1 MRRPRGC
8 GGRPPRHVRLD
19 RDESGF
25 ITIQAGGRRRGL
37 VRIFPRRQ
45 LHAGHGGACADQY
58 RSGYRRPDQRA
69 ASRLAEHRPAE
80 TALCPGEEKRRSV
93 MKKLL
98 LLGCILSAPVWAA
111 DPQLPV
117 GELKQVAAGVKAERL
132 KADIEKLV
140 SFGTRHT
147 LSSATD
153 PARGIGA
160 ARAWVKSEFEAI
172 GKECGGCLTVSTPSD
187 TVSGNRIPQPVEI
200 VNVLAIQKGTD
211 DANRVVI
218 ISGHID
224 SRVTDVMDA
233 EHDAPGANDDGS
245 GTAAVIEAARA
256 LSHKKFAATIVY
268 AVLTGEEQ
276 GLYGGKLLAKTAKEQ
291 GWQVEAQLNNDIIGN
306 VEGLNGK
313 IDRDHFRLFSEG
325 TKASETEAEAKRRRL
340 VGGEIDSP
348 SRNLARLVAELT
360 DAVLPEMHPKLIYRA
375 DRFGRGGDQAPLQEA
390 GYPAIRITEAAEN
403 YHRQHQDLRTENG
416 IAYGDVASG
425 VDIPY
430 LTLMTKVNV
439 VALADMA
446 WAPAPPPEVTVDG
459 ALSDDTSLAWAGSSG
474 ASGYWV
480 RWRETDASAWRQ
492 KKFTTDPRIVMKDW
506 VVDDWAFGV
515 ASVSAQG
522 FVSPTTFAAAPPA
535 K

>member
-1 MRRPRGC
+1 MK
-8 GGRPPRHVRLD
+8 VM
-19 RDESGF
+19 F
-25 ITIQAGGRRRGL
+25 
-37 VRIFPRRQ
+37 
-45 LHAGHGGACADQY
+45 
-58 RSGYRRPDQRA
+58 RSALLA
-69 ASRLAEHRPAE
+69 ALA
-80 TALCPGEEKRRSV
+80 S
-93 MKKLL
+93 
-98 LLGCILSAPVWAA
+98 SPVLAA

-117 GELKQVAAGVKAERL
+117 APLKEVAGLVKSDAL
-132 KADIEKLV
+132 KADIDKLV

-147 LSSATD
+147 LSSPTD
-153 PARGIGA
+153 PKRGVGA
-160 ARAWVKSEFEAI
+160 ARAWTKSEFEAI
-172 GKECGGCLTVSTPSD
+172 SKQCGGCLTIMTPTD

-200 VNVLAIQKGTD
+200 VNVLAIQKGESD
-211 DANRVVI
+211 PNRVVI

-233 EHDAPGANDDGS
+233 EHDAPGANDDAS

-291 GWQVEAQLNNDIIGN
+291 GWQVEAQLNNDIVGN

-360 DAVLPEMHPKLIYRA
+360 DAVLPEMHPKMIYRA

-416 IAYGDVASG
+416 IAYGDVPSG

-430 LTLMTKVNV
+430 LTSMTRVNV

-446 WAPAPPPEVTVDG
+446 WAPAPPPEVRIEG
-459 ALSDDTSLAWAGSSG
+459 ALSDDTSLSWAASQGG
-474 ASGYWV
+474 SGYWV
-480 RWRETDASAWRQ
+480 RWRETDASTWTQ
-492 KKFTTDPRIVMKDW
+492 KKFSADPQIVMKDW

-515 ASVSAQG
+515 AAVSAQG
-522 FVSPTTFAAAPPA
+522 FVSPTTFASAPPA
-535 K
+535 R

>member
-1 MRRPRGC
+1 MK
-8 GGRPPRHVRLD
+8 
-19 RDESGF
+19 
-25 ITIQAGGRRRGL
+25 L
-37 VRIFPRRQ
+37 VF
-45 LHAGHGGACADQY
+45 G
-58 RSGYRRPDQRA
+58 
-69 ASRLAEHRPAE
+69 
-80 TALCPGEEKRRSV
+80 V
-93 MKKLL
+93 V
-98 LLGCILSAPVWAA
+98 LLGAIASSPVLAA

-117 GELKQVAAGVKAERL
+117 APLKDVAGLVKSDAL
-132 KADIEKLV
+132 KADIDKLV

-147 LSSATD
+147 LSSPTD
-153 PARGIGA
+153 PKRGVGA
-160 ARAWVKSEFEAI
+160 ARAWAKGEFEAI
-172 GKECGGCLTVSTPSD
+172 SKQCGGCLTLMTPTD

-200 VNVLAIQKGTD
+200 VNVLAIQKGESD
-211 DANRVVI
+211 PNRVVI

-233 EHDAPGANDDGS
+233 EHDAPGANDDAS

-256 LSHKKFAATIVY
+256 LSHRKFAATIVY

-360 DAVLPEMHPKLIYRA
+360 DSVLPEIHPKLIYRA

-430 LTLMTKVNV
+430 LTLMTRVNV

-446 WAPAPPPEVTVDG
+446 WAPAPPPEVRIEG
-459 ALSDDTSLAWAGSSG
+459 AVSDDTTLIWNDTLG
-474 ASGYWV
+474 AAGYWV
-480 RWRETDASAWRQ
+480 RWRPTDSSAWEQQ
-492 KKFTTDPRIVMKDW
+492 KFSGDNQIVLTDW
-506 VVDDWAFGV
+506 VIDDWAFGV
-515 ASVSAQG
+515 AAVSPQG
-522 FVSPTTFAAAPPA
+522 FVSPTTFASAPPA
-535 K
+535 R

>member
-1 MRRPRGC
+1 MK
-8 GGRPPRHVRLD
+8 H
-19 RDESGF
+19 S
-25 ITIQAGGRRRGL
+25 
-37 VRIFPRRQ
+37 
-45 LHAGHGGACADQY
+45 H
-58 RSGYRRPDQRA
+58 
-69 ASRLAEHRPAE
+69 RLA
-80 TALCPGEEKRRSV
+80 
-93 MKKLL
+93 LL
-98 LLGCILSAPVWAA
+98 AAVASSPVLAA
-111 DPQLPV
+111 DPQLPIAP
-117 GELKQVAAGVKAERL
+117 LKEVAGLVKSDTL
-132 KADIEKLV
+132 QADIDKLV

-147 LSSATD
+147 LSSPTD
-153 PARGIGA
+153 KKRGIGA
-160 ARAWVKSEFEAI
+160 ARAWTKSEFEAI
-172 GKECGGCLTVSTPSD
+172 SKQCGGCLTIMTPTD

-200 VNVLAIQKGTD
+200 VNVLAIQKGESD
-211 DANRVVI
+211 PNRVII

-233 EHDAPGANDDGS
+233 DKDAPGANDDGS

-325 TKASETEAEAKRRRL
+325 TKANETEAEAKRRRL
-340 VGGEIDSP
+340 AGGEIDSP

-360 DAVLPEMHPKLIYRA
+360 GAVMPDFHAKMIYRA
-375 DRFGRGGDQAPLQEA
+375 DRFRRGGDQAPLQEA

-425 VDIPY
+425 VDIAY
-430 LTLMTKVNV
+430 LTQMTRMNV

-446 WAPAPPPEVTVDG
+446 WAPAPPPEVRIDG
-459 ALSDDTSLAWAGSSG
+459 AVSDDTSLSWDASAG

-480 RWRETDASAWRQ
+480 RWRETDASEWTQ
-492 KKFTTDPRIVMKDW
+492 KTFSADPQIVLKDW

-515 ASVSAQG
+515 SAVSTQG
-522 FVSPTTFAAAPPA
+522 FVSPTTFASAPPA
-535 K
+535 R

>member
-1 MRRPRGC
+1 MK
-8 GGRPPRHVRLD
+8 VM
-19 RDESGF
+19 F
-25 ITIQAGGRRRGL
+25 
-37 VRIFPRRQ
+37 
-45 LHAGHGGACADQY
+45 
-58 RSGYRRPDQRA
+58 RSALLA
-69 ASRLAEHRPAE
+69 ALA
-80 TALCPGEEKRRSV
+80 S
-93 MKKLL
+93 
-98 LLGCILSAPVWAA
+98 SPVLAA

-117 GELKQVAAGVKAERL
+117 APLKEVAGLVKSDAL
-132 KADIEKLV
+132 KADIDKLV

-147 LSSATD
+147 LSSPTD
-153 PARGIGA
+153 PKRGVGA
-160 ARAWVKSEFEAI
+160 ARAWTKSEFEAI
-172 GKECGGCLTVSTPSD
+172 SKQCGGCLTIMTPTD

-200 VNVLAIQKGTD
+200 VNVLAIQKGESD
-211 DANRVVI
+211 PNRVVI

-233 EHDAPGANDDGS
+233 EHDAPGANDDAS

-291 GWQVEAQLNNDIIGN
+291 GWQVEAQLNNDIVGN

-340 VGGEIDSP
+340 VGGENDSP

-360 DAVLPEMHPKLIYRA
+360 DAVLPEMHPKMIYRA

-416 IAYGDVASG
+416 IAYGDVPSG

-430 LTLMTKVNV
+430 LTSMTRVNV

-446 WAPAPPPEVTVDG
+446 WAPAPPPEVRIEG
-459 ALSDDTSLAWAGSSG
+459 ALSDDTSLSWAASQGG
-474 ASGYWV
+474 SGYWV
-480 RWRETDASAWRQ
+480 RWRETDASTWTQ
-492 KKFTTDPRIVMKDW
+492 KKFSADPQIVMKDW

-515 ASVSAQG
+515 AAVSAQG
-522 FVSPTTFAAAPPA
+522 FVSPTTFASAPPA
-535 K
+535 R

>member
-1 MRRPRGC
+1 MKVP
-8 GGRPPRHVRLD
+8 
-19 RDESGF
+19 F
-25 ITIQAGGRRRGL
+25 
-37 VRIFPRRQ
+37 
-45 LHAGHGGACADQY
+45 
-58 RSGYRRPDQRA
+58 
-69 ASRLAEHRPAE
+69 RLALLAAVASSPAF
-80 TALCPGEEKRRSV
+80 
-93 MKKLL
+93 
-98 LLGCILSAPVWAA
+98 AA

-117 GELKQVAAGVKAERL
+117 APLKEVAGLVKPETL
-132 KADIEKLV
+132 KADIDKLV

-147 LSSATD
+147 LSSPTD
-153 PARGIGA
+153 AKRGIGA
-160 ARAWVKSEFEAI
+160 SRAWAKSEFEAI
-172 GKECGGCLTVSTPSD
+172 SQQCGGCLTLMTPTD

-200 VNVLAIQKGTD
+200 VNVLAIQKGESD
-211 DANRVVI
+211 PNRVVI

-233 EHDAPGANDDGS
+233 EHDAPGANDDAS

-325 TKASETEAEAKRRRL
+325 TRASETEAEAKRRRL

-360 DAVLPEMHPKLIYRA
+360 DAVLPEMHPKMIYRA

-425 VDIPY
+425 VDIAY
-430 LTLMTKVNV
+430 LTRMTRVNV

-446 WAPAPPPEVTVDG
+446 WAPAPPPEVRIEG
-459 ALSDDTSLAWAGSSG
+459 AVSDDTSLSWNPSPG

-480 RWRETDASAWRQ
+480 RWRETDGNAWQHKRFSA
-492 KKFTTDPRIVMKDW
+492 DPQIVMKDW

-515 ASVSAQG
+515 SAVSAQG

-535 K
+535 R

>member
-1 MRRPRGC
+1 MK
-8 GGRPPRHVRLD
+8 VM
-19 RDESGF
+19 F
-25 ITIQAGGRRRGL
+25 
-37 VRIFPRRQ
+37 
-45 LHAGHGGACADQY
+45 
-58 RSGYRRPDQRA
+58 RSALLA
-69 ASRLAEHRPAE
+69 ALA
-80 TALCPGEEKRRSV
+80 S
-93 MKKLL
+93 
-98 LLGCILSAPVWAA
+98 SPVLAA

-117 GELKQVAAGVKAERL
+117 APLKEVAGLVKSDAL
-132 KADIEKLV
+132 KADIDKLV

-147 LSSATD
+147 LSSPTD
-153 PARGIGA
+153 PKRGVGA
-160 ARAWVKSEFEAI
+160 ARARTKSEFEAI
-172 GKECGGCLTVSTPSD
+172 SKQCGGCLTIMTPTD

-200 VNVLAIQKGTD
+200 VNVLAIQKGESD
-211 DANRVVI
+211 PNRVVI

-233 EHDAPGANDDGS
+233 EHDAPGANDDAS

-291 GWQVEAQLNNDIIGN
+291 GWQVEAQLNNDIVGN

-340 VGGEIDSP
+340 VGGENDSP

-360 DAVLPEMHPKLIYRA
+360 DAVLPEMHPKMIYRA

-416 IAYGDVASG
+416 IAYGDVPSG

-430 LTLMTKVNV
+430 LTSMTRVNV

-446 WAPAPPPEVTVDG
+446 WAPAPPPEVRIEG
-459 ALSDDTSLAWAGSSG
+459 ALSDDTSLSWAASQGG
-474 ASGYWV
+474 SGYWV
-480 RWRETDASAWRQ
+480 RWRETDASTWTQ
-492 KKFTTDPRIVMKDW
+492 KKFSADPQIVMKDW

-515 ASVSAQG
+515 AAVSAQG
-522 FVSPTTFAAAPPA
+522 FVSPTTFASAPPA
-535 K
+535 R

>member
-1 MRRPRGC
+1 MKVP
-8 GGRPPRHVRLD
+8 
-19 RDESGF
+19 F
-25 ITIQAGGRRRGL
+25 
-37 VRIFPRRQ
+37 
-45 LHAGHGGACADQY
+45 
-58 RSGYRRPDQRA
+58 
-69 ASRLAEHRPAE
+69 RLALLAAVASSPAF
-80 TALCPGEEKRRSV
+80 
-93 MKKLL
+93 
-98 LLGCILSAPVWAA
+98 AA
-111 DPQLPV
+111 DPQLPIAP
-117 GELKQVAAGVKAERL
+117 LKEVAGLVKPDTL
-132 KADIEKLV
+132 KADIDKLV

-147 LSSATD
+147 LSSPTD
-153 PARGIGA
+153 AKRGIGA
-160 ARAWVKSEFEAI
+160 ARAWTKSEFEAI
-172 GKECGGCLTVSTPSD
+172 GAACGGCLTIMTPTD

-200 VNVLAIQKGTD
+200 D
-211 DANRVVI
+211 PNRVVI

-325 TKASETEAEAKRRRL
+325 IKASETEAEAKRRRL

-360 DAVLPEMHPKLIYRA
+360 DAVLPGIHPKMIYRA

-416 IAYGDVASG
+416 IAYGDVVSG

-446 WAPAPPPEVTVDG
+446 WAPAPPPEVRIEG
-459 ALSDDTSLAWAGSSG
+459 ALSDDTSLSWAASPG

-480 RWRETDASAWRQ
+480 RWRETDAAAWQQ
-492 KKFTTDPRIVMKDW
+492 KKFTADPQIVMKDW

-522 FVSPTTFAAAPPA
+522 FVSPTIFAAAPPA

>member
-1 MRRPRGC
+1 MKVPFRLALLAALASSPALALD
-8 GGRPPRHVRLD
+8 PPLPLAPLKEV
-19 RDESGF
+19 
-25 ITIQAGGRRRGL
+25 AGL
-37 VRIFPRRQ
+37 VKS
-45 LHAGHGGACADQY
+45 DQ
-58 RSGYRRPDQRA
+58 
-69 ASRLAEHRPAE
+69 
-80 TALCPGEEKRRSV
+80 
-93 MKKLL
+93 
-98 LLGCILSAPVWAA
+98 
-111 DPQLPV
+111 
-117 GELKQVAAGVKAERL
+117 L

-147 LSSATD
+147 LST
-153 PARGIGA
+153 PADAKRGIGA
-160 ARAWVKSEFEAI
+160 ARAWAKSEFEAI
-172 GKECGGCLTVSTPSD
+172 GAACGGCLTLMTPTD

-200 VNVLAIQKGTD
+200 VNVLAVQKGATD
-211 DANRVVI
+211 PNRVVI

-224 SRVTDVMDA
+224 SRVSDVMDA

-256 LSHKKFAATIVY
+256 LSHRKFAATIVY

-276 GLYGGKLLAKTAKEQ
+276 GLYGGKLLAKTAKQQ

-325 TKASETEAEAKRRRL
+325 IKASETEAEAKRRRL

-360 DAVLPEMHPKLIYRA
+360 DAVLPGMHPKMIYRA

-390 GYPAIRITEAAEN
+390 GYPAIRLTEAAEN
-403 YHRQHQDLRTENG
+403 YHRQHQDIRTENG

-425 VDIPY
+425 VDIAY

-446 WAPAPPPEVTVDG
+446 WAPAPPPEVRIDG
-459 ALSDDTSLAWAGSSG
+459 ALSDDTALSWDASPG

-480 RWRETDASAWRQ
+480 RWRETDEAAWQRQ
-492 KKFTTDPRIVMKDW
+492 KFTAEPQIVMKDW

-522 FVSPTTFAAAPPA
+522 FVSPTVFAAAPPA

>member
-1 MRRPRGC
+1 MK
-8 GGRPPRHVRLD
+8 VM
-19 RDESGF
+19 F
-25 ITIQAGGRRRGL
+25 
-37 VRIFPRRQ
+37 
-45 LHAGHGGACADQY
+45 
-58 RSGYRRPDQRA
+58 RSALLA
-69 ASRLAEHRPAE
+69 AFAS
-80 TALCPGEEKRRSV
+80 S
-93 MKKLL
+93 
-98 LLGCILSAPVWAA
+98 PVLAA

-117 GELKQVAAGVKAERL
+117 APLKEVAGLVKSDAL
-132 KADIEKLV
+132 KADIDKLV

-147 LSSATD
+147 LSSPTD
-153 PARGIGA
+153 PKRGVGA
-160 ARAWVKSEFEAI
+160 ARAWAKGEFEAI
-172 GKECGGCLTVSTPSD
+172 SKQCGGCLTLMTPTD

-200 VNVLAIQKGTD
+200 VNVLAIQKGETD
-211 DANRVVI
+211 PNRVVI

-233 EHDAPGANDDGS
+233 EHDAPGANDDAS

-325 TKASETEAEAKRRRL
+325 TRASETDAEAKRRRL

-360 DAVLPEMHPKLIYRA
+360 DAVLPEMHPKMIYRA

-425 VDIPY
+425 VDIAY
-430 LTLMTKVNV
+430 LTLMTRVNV

-446 WAPAPPPEVTVDG
+446 WAPAAPPEVRIEG
-459 ALSDDTSLAWAGSSG
+459 AVSDDTNLSWAASQG

-480 RWRETDASAWRQ
+480 RWRETDASAWTQ
-492 KKFTTDPRIVMKDW
+492 KKFSADPQIVMKDW

-515 ASVSAQG
+515 AAVSAQG
-522 FVSPTTFAAAPPA
+522 FVSPTTFASAPPA
-535 K
+535 R

>member
-1 MRRPRGC
+1 MK
-8 GGRPPRHVRLD
+8 
-19 RDESGF
+19 F
-25 ITIQAGGRRRGL
+25 T
-37 VRIFPRRQ
+37 
-45 LHAGHGGACADQY
+45 Y
-58 RSGYRRPDQRA
+58 
-69 ASRLAEHRPAE
+69 RLALLAVFASGS
-80 TALCPGEEKRRSV
+80 AL
-93 MKKLL
+93 
-98 LLGCILSAPVWAA
+98 AA

-117 GELKQVAAGVKAERL
+117 APLKEVAGLVKSENL
-132 KADIEKLV
+132 KADIDKLV

-153 PARGIGA
+153 SKRGIGA
-160 ARAWVKSEFEAI
+160 SRAWAKSEFEAI
-172 GKECGGCLTVSTPSD
+172 SGQCGGCLTIMTPAD
-187 TVSGNRIPQPVEI
+187 KVSGNRIPQPVEI
-200 VNVLAIQKGTD
+200 VNVLAVQKGTTD
-211 DANRVVI
+211 PNRVVI

-233 EHDAPGANDDGS
+233 DHDAPGANDDGS

-276 GLYGGKLLAKTAKEQ
+276 GLYGGKLLAKTAQEQ

-325 TKASETEAEAKRRRL
+325 TRANETEAEIKRRRL
-340 VGGEIDSP
+340 TGGEIDSP

-360 DAVLPEMHPKLIYRA
+360 GAVFPDFHARMIYRA

-390 GYPAIRITEAAEN
+390 GFPAIRITEGAEN

-416 IAYGDVASG
+416 VKYGDVAEG

-430 LTLMTKVNV
+430 LTRMTQVNV

-446 WAPAPPPEVTVDG
+446 WAPAPPPEVRIDG
-459 ALSDDTSLAWAGSSG
+459 AVSDDTTLIWNDTPG
-474 ASGYWV
+474 AAGYWA
-480 RWRETDASAWRQ
+480 RWRPTDQPAWEGQ
-492 KKFTTDPRIVMKDW
+492 HYVGDHQIVLKDW
-506 VVDDWAFGV
+506 VIDDWAFGV
-515 ASVSAQG
+515 AAISPQG
-522 FVSPTTFAAAPPA
+522 YVSPTTFASAR
-535 K
+535 

>member
-1 MRRPRGC
+1 M
-8 GGRPPRHVRLD
+8 VMKVLFRL
-19 RDESGF
+19 
-25 ITIQAGGRRRGL
+25 GL
-37 VRIFPRRQ
+37 
-45 LHAGHGGACADQY
+45 LAACA
-58 RSGYRRPDQRA
+58 SSP
-69 ASRLAEHRPAE
+69 SF
-80 TALCPGEEKRRSV
+80 
-93 MKKLL
+93 
-98 LLGCILSAPVWAA
+98 AA

-117 GELKQVAAGVKAERL
+117 APLKEVAGFVKSDAL
-132 KADIEKLV
+132 KSDIEKLV

-147 LSSATD
+147 LSSAND
-153 PARGIGA
+153 SKRGIGA
-160 ARAWVKSEFEAI
+160 ARAWAKSEFERI
-172 GKECGGCLTVSTPSD
+172 GQECGGCLTIMTPTD

-200 VNVLAIQKGTD
+200 VNVLAVQKGVTD
-211 DANRVVI
+211 PNRVVI

-256 LSHKKFAATIVY
+256 LSHKKFDATIVY

-360 DAVLPEMHPKLIYRA
+360 DAVLPGIHPKMIYRA

-390 GYPAIRITEAAEN
+390 GFPAIRITEAAEN

-416 IAYGDVASG
+416 IAYGDVMSG

-446 WAPAPPPEVTVDG
+446 WAPAPPPEVRIEG
-459 ALSDDTSLAWAGSSG
+459 AVSDDTSLSWAASPG

-480 RWRETDASAWRQ
+480 RWRETDAPAWQQ
-492 KKFTTDPRIVMKDW
+492 KKFTADPQIVMKDW

-522 FVSPTTFAAAPPA
+522 FVSPTIFAAAPPVR
-535 K
+535 